1 MSIVVSGCVVGM
13 VVGAVVWV
21 AAVVAAVVGTV
32 VMPELP
38 PRQAVNRQRTK
49 TRSRVNNG
57 NRFFIFFSSE
67 SIGFSGIIPSANRFK
82 QKKVKKDLKI
92 LLLLFSSITC
102 II

>member
-1 MSIVVSGCVVGM
+1 
-13 VVGAVVWV
+13 
-21 AAVVAAVVGTV
+21 VAAVVGTV

-49 TRSRVNNG
+49 TRSRVNG

-92 LLLLFSSITC
+92 LLLLFLPIAC

>member
-13 VVGAVVWV
+13 VVGTVVWV

-38 PRQAVNRQRTK
+38 PRQAVNRQSTK
-49 TRSRVNNG
+49 TRSRVNG

-67 SIGFSGIIPSANRFK
+67 SIGFSGIIPRANRFK
-82 QKKVKKDLKI
+82 QEKVKKDLKN
-92 LLLLFSSITC
+92 LLLLFLPIAC
-102 II
+102 IM